1 MPHPENPWP
10 YGRPE
15 QEIAGIRQRKRKAV
29 RFAVIA
35 CLALV
40 PCLIWAQVWVYD
52 HNSDLPVGNDIVVFA
67 LISFNQVLILVVLY
81 VVLRY
86 LGEMFFARQAARASI
101 RLQTR
106 LVTSFLTLTF
116 LPVLALFFVSWQFI
130 STSIDYWFSSTI
142 DQSLQ
147 QSLALAQS
155 ILSDTKKKAHLTN
168 QRLAAEIARDN
179 YADGRTND
187 QTAAREILE
196 RAVSSRFINAPAA
209 VRLITADDSE
219 TIAFAVDLSKADLPE
234 IPFDV
239 RQRAKRGLG
248 NDLVQSVPAG
258 ELVSAFAMAGQSLLV
273 TSFLIKGE
281 QLDQMRG
288 ITQGVERYRQLK
300 HFKEPLKLW
309 LICVLLLITLLILFA
324 AIWTGISIARSITRP
339 VSKLA
344 IAIKRVAGGDL
355 DVVIEKDSD
364 DEIGALVASFN
375 QMTGDLKAGNRKLA
389 EARAALEK
397 SSQESERRRR
407 YIEIILQSVS
417 TGVVSMDND
426 QRIATINRFAENL
439 LKIDGKL
446 LIGRNFK
453 EILNETQ
460 ALVVQGF
467 IDELNQARKG
477 SIEKPLKLT
486 VRGKRYSLL
495 VNFIRLSDETGNPLG
510 CVLVFDDLS
519 KLEQM
524 QRIAA
529 WRDVAQRIAHEIKN
543 PLTPIRLSAQRLRK
557 RYLDRLTD
565 ESGVFDQCTST
576 IIRQV
581 DEMKDMVAEFSR
593 FARMPKMR
601 KTMGDLKALAGDT
614 LFMFREAHKNINFI
628 SRQDEDIPF
637 FPFDGEQIRRCL
649 INLLDNAVAVL
660 PDGGTISVE
669 LAWDKENSTALLKV
683 ADDGPGVSREDKQKL
698 FEPYFSTK
706 KSGTGL
712 GLAIVSTI
720 MADHGGNAKVEDNS
734 PKGTVFILE
743 LPLHPTDEASGE

>member
-1 MPHPENPWP
+1 MPRPENTPIN
-10 YGRPE
+10 GRPE
-15 QEIAGIRQRKRKAV
+15 QEIAGIRQRKKKAV
-29 RFAVIA
+29 RFAFAA
-35 CLALV
+35 CLVLV
-40 PCLIWAQVWVYD
+40 PFLIWAQVWVYD
-52 HNSDLPVGNDIVVFA
+52 HDSDLPIGNDIVVFV
-67 LISFNQVLILVVLY
+67 LISLNQVLILAMLY

-86 LGEMFFARQAARASI
+86 LGEMLFARNAARAGL

-106 LVTSFLTLTF
+106 LVASFLTLSF

-155 ILSDTKKKAHLTN
+155 ILSGAKEKTHLTN
-168 QRLAAEIARDN
+168 QRLAADMARLN
-179 YADGRTND
+179 
-187 QTAAREILE
+187 QTGVREFLE
-196 RAVSSRFINAPAA
+196 QAISSRFIDAPATI
-209 VRLITADDSE
+209 RLIAADDSE
-219 TIAFAVDLSKADLPE
+219 IAVTAAGLTKDSLPE
-234 IPFDV
+234 IPFDI
-239 RQRAKRGLG
+239 RQRAKRGQET
-248 NDLVQSVPAG
+248 DLVQSTPAG
-258 ELVSAFAMAGQSLLV
+258 ELVSAFAVNGQSLLV

-281 QLDQMRG
+281 QLRQMQG
-288 ITQGVERYRQLK
+288 ISQGIERYRQLK
-300 HFKEPLKLW
+300 HFKGPLKLW

-324 AIWTGISIARSITRP
+324 AIWVGIYIARGITRP
-339 VSKLA
+339 VGKLA
-344 IAIKRVAGGDL
+344 TAIQRVAGGDL

-364 DEIGALVASFN
+364 DEIGALVAAFN

-389 EARAALEK
+389 EARAALEE

-417 TGVVSMDND
+417 TGVISMDNN

-439 LKIDGKL
+439 LKINAQF

-453 EILNETQ
+453 EILSETQ
-460 ALVVQGF
+460 SQVIQEF
-467 IDELNQARKG
+467 IDELNLTRKG
-477 SIEKPLKLT
+477 LIEKPLKLT
-486 VRGKRYSLL
+486 VRGKGYSLL
-495 VNFIRLSDETGNPLG
+495 VNFIRLSDETGNPMG
-510 CVLVFDDLS
+510 YVLVFDDLS

-543 PLTPIRLSAQRLRK
+543 PLTPIQLSAQRLRK
-557 RYLDRLTD
+557 RYLDRLKD

-581 DEMKDMVAEFSR
+581 EEMKELVGEFSR

-601 KTMGDLKALAGDT
+601 KTVGDLKALVNDT
-614 LFMFREAHKNINFI
+614 LFMFREAHKKINFT
-628 SRQDEDIPF
+628 SRQDETIPF
-637 FPFDGEQIRRCL
+637 FSFDGEQLRRCL

-660 PDGGTISVE
+660 PGGGTISVE
-669 LAWDKENSTALLKV
+669 LAWDKENDAVLLKV

-698 FEPYFSTK
+698 FEPHFSTK

-720 MADHGGNAKVEDNS
+720 MADHGGGARVEDNS
-734 PKGTVFILE
+734 PKGAVFILD
-743 LPLHPTDEASGE
+743 LPLHPTGDAPGE

>member
-10 YGRPE
+10 SGRPE

-40 PCLIWAQVWVYD
+40 PFLIWAQVWVYD
-52 HNSDLPVGNDIVVFA
+52 YNSDLPVGNDIVVFA
-67 LISFNQVLILVVLY
+67 LISLNQVLILVVLY

-86 LGEMFFARQAARASI
+86 LGEMFFARQAVRAGV

-106 LVTSFLTLTF
+106 LVASFLTLTF

-155 ILSDTKKKAHLTN
+155 ILNDTKAKAHLTN
-168 QRLAAEIARDN
+168 QRLAEEITRDN
-179 YADGRTND
+179 YTNG
-187 QTAAREILE
+187 QNNQAAAREILE
-196 RAVSSRFINAPAA
+196 RAVSSRFIDAPAA
-209 VRLITADDSE
+209 IRLIAADDSE
-219 TIAFAVDLSKADLPE
+219 IIAIAASLGKDNLPE
-234 IPFDV
+234 LPFDV
-239 RQRAKRGLG
+239 RQRAKRGEG
-248 NDLVQSVPAG
+248 NDLVQSIPAG
-258 ELVSAFAMAGQSLLV
+258 ELVSGFATVGQSLLV

-281 QLDQMRG
+281 QLNQMRG

-324 AIWTGISIARSITRP
+324 AIWTGIYIARGITRP
-339 VSKLA
+339 VSKLVLA
-344 IAIKRVAGGDL
+344 IQRVAGGDL

-375 QMTGDLKAGNRKLA
+375 QMTGDLKAGNRKLL
-389 EARAALEK
+389 EARAALEQ

-407 YIEIILQSVS
+407 YIEIILQNVS
-417 TGVVSMDND
+417 AGVISMDND

-439 LKIDGKL
+439 LKIDGRL

-453 EILNETQ
+453 DILNETQ
-460 ALVVQGF
+460 AMVVQGF
-467 IDELNQARKG
+467 IDELDQARKG

-486 VRGKRYSLL
+486 VRGRRYSLL
-495 VNFIRLSDETGNPLG
+495 VNFIRLLDETGNPLG

-524 QRIAA
+524 QRVAA

-543 PLTPIRLSAQRLRK
+543 PLTPIQLSAQRLRK
-557 RYLDRLTD
+557 RYLERLD
-565 ESGVFDQCTST
+565 DASGVFDQCTST

-601 KTMGDLKALAGDT
+601 KAMGDLKSLTDDT
-614 LFMFREAHKNINFI
+614 LFMFREAHKKINFI
-628 SRQDEDIPF
+628 SRKDGDMPL

-660 PDGGTISVE
+660 PGGGTISVE
-669 LAWDKENSTALLKV
+669 LVWDKENDTALVKV

-698 FEPYFSTK
+698 FEPHFSTK

-720 MADHGGNAKVEDNS
+720 MADHGGSARVEDNI
-734 PKGTVFILE
+734 PKGTMFILE

>member
-1 MPHPENPWP
+1 MPHPENPWLP
-10 YGRPE
+10 GRPE

-29 RFAVIA
+29 RFAVII

-40 PCLIWAQVWVYD
+40 PFLIWAQAWVYD
-52 HNSDLPVGNDIVVFA
+52 YDSDLPVGNDIVVFA
-67 LISFNQVLILVVLY
+67 LISLNQVLILVVLY

-86 LGEMFFARQAARASI
+86 LGEMFFARNAARVAI

-106 LVTSFLTLTF
+106 LVASFLTLSF

-155 ILSDTKKKAHLTN
+155 VLSDAKEKAHLTN
-168 QRLAAEIARDN
+168 QRIITEIVRSNQDN
-179 YADGRTND
+179 NQA
-187 QTAAREILE
+187 AARGILE
-196 RAVSSRFINAPAA
+196 RAVSSRFIDAPAA
-209 VRLITADDSE
+209 IRLIATDDSE
-219 TIAFAVDLSKADLPE
+219 TVAVAAGLTQDDLPQ

-239 RQRAKRGLG
+239 RQRARRGQEK
-248 NDLVQSVPAG
+248 DLVQSVSAG
-258 ELVSAFAMAGQSLLV
+258 ELVSAFAITGQSLLV

-281 QLDQMRG
+281 QLQQMRG
-288 ITQGVERYRQLK
+288 ITQGIERYRQLK
-300 HFKEPLKLW
+300 HFKDPLKLW
-309 LICVLLLITLLILFA
+309 LVCVLLLITLLILFA
-324 AIWTGISIARSITRP
+324 AIWTGIYIARGITRP

-344 IAIKRVAGGDL
+344 IAIQRVAGGDL
-355 DVVIEKDSD
+355 DVVIERESD

-397 SSQESERRRR
+397 SSQESEGRRR

-417 TGVVSMDND
+417 AGVISMGND
-426 QRIATINRFAENL
+426 QRIVTVNRFAENL
-439 LKIDGKL
+439 LRIDGRL

-460 ALVVQGF
+460 ALVVQGL
-467 IDELNQARKG
+467 IDELNQAKKG
-477 SIEKPLKLT
+477 SIEKPLELT

-495 VNFIRLSDETGNPLG
+495 INFIRLSDETGNPLG

-543 PLTPIRLSAQRLRK
+543 PLTPIQLSAQRLRK
-557 RYLDRLTD
+557 RYLDRLDD

-601 KTMGDLKALAGDT
+601 KTMGDLKALVSDT
-614 LFMFREAHKNINFI
+614 LFMFREAHKNIHFI
-628 SRQDEDIPF
+628 SRQDEGIPLF
-637 FPFDGEQIRRCL
+637 LFDGEQIRRCL

-660 PDGGTISVE
+660 PGGGTISVE
-669 LAWDKENSTALLKV
+669 LTWDKENGTVLLQV

-698 FEPYFSTK
+698 FEPHFSTK

-712 GLAIVSTI
+712 GLAIVSMI
-720 MADHGGNAKVEDNS
+720 MADHGGSARVEDNI
-734 PKGTVFILE
+734 PKGTVFILD
-743 LPLHPTDEASGE
+743 LPLHPTGGM

>member
-1 MPHPENPWP
+1 MPRPENFPMN
-10 YGRPE
+10 GRPE

-29 RFAVIA
+29 RFAFAV
-35 CLALV
+35 CLVLAPL
-40 PCLIWAQVWVYD
+40 LIWAQVWVYD
-52 HNSDLPVGNDIVVFA
+52 HDSDLPIGNDIVVFA
-67 LISFNQVLILVVLY
+67 LISLNQVLILVMLY

-86 LGEMFFARQAARASI
+86 LGEMFFARNAARAGV

-106 LVTSFLTLTF
+106 LVASFLTLTF

-130 STSIDYWFSSTI
+130 STSIDYWFNSTI
-142 DQSLQ
+142 DQSLR

-155 ILSDTKKKAHLTN
+155 ILSDAKEKARLTN
-168 QRLAAEIARDN
+168 QHLT
-179 YADGRTND
+179 ADMAGRG
-187 QTAAREILE
+187 QAGAKELFE
-196 RAVSSRFINAPAA
+196 RVMSSPFSDAPAA
-209 VRLITADDSE
+209 IRLIAADDSE
-219 TIAFAVDLSKADLPE
+219 IAVTAAGLAGVPE

-239 RQRAKRGLG
+239 RQRAKRGQET
-248 NDLVQSVPAG
+248 DLVQEAAAG
-258 ELVSAFAMAGQSLLV
+258 ELVSAFAMADQSLLV

-281 QLDQMRG
+281 QLSRMRG
-288 ITQGVERYRQLK
+288 ISQGIERYRQLK

-309 LICVLLLITLLILFA
+309 LVCVLLLITLLILFA
-324 AIWTGISIARSITRP
+324 AIWTGIYIARGITRP
-339 VSKLA
+339 VGKLA
-344 IAIKRVAGGDL
+344 MAIQRVAGGDL

-364 DEIGALVASFN
+364 DEIGALVSAFN

-389 EARAALEK
+389 EARAALEE

-417 TGVVSMDND
+417 TGVISMDND

-439 LKIDGKL
+439 LKIDAQL

-460 ALVVQGF
+460 AMVVQGL
-467 IDELNQARKG
+467 IDELNLTRKG
-477 SIEKPLKLT
+477 SVEKPLKLT
-486 VRGKRYSLL
+486 VRGKSYSLL
-495 VNFIRLSDETGNPLG
+495 INFIRLSDETGSPLG

-524 QRIAA
+524 QRVAA
-529 WRDVAQRIAHEIKN
+529 WRDIAQRIAHEIKN
-543 PLTPIRLSAQRLRK
+543 PLTPIQLSAQRLRK
-557 RYLDRLTD
+557 RYLDRLED

-581 DEMKDMVAEFSR
+581 EEMKELVGEFSR

-601 KTMGDLKALAGDT
+601 KTTGDLRALVGDT

-628 SRQDEDIPF
+628 SDPGEEIPL
-637 FPFDGEQIRRCL
+637 FPFDSEQIRRCL

-660 PDGGTISVE
+660 PTGGTIAVD
-669 LAWDKENSTALLKV
+669 LTWDKENDTVLLKV

-698 FEPYFSTK
+698 FEPHFSTK

-720 MADHGGNAKVEDNS
+720 MADHGGGARVEDNN
-734 PKGTVFILE
+734 PRGAVFILD
-743 LPLHPTDEASGE
+743 LPLHPTIDMPNE

>member
-1 MPHPENPWP
+1 MPRPDNFSIND
-10 YGRPE
+10 RPE

-29 RFAVIA
+29 RFAFAA
-35 CLALV
+35 CLALL
-40 PCLIWAQVWVYD
+40 PFLIWAQVWVYD
-52 HNSDLPVGNDIVVFA
+52 HDSDLPVGNDIVVFA
-67 LISFNQVLILVVLY
+67 LISLNQVLILVMVY

-86 LGEMFFARQAARASI
+86 LGEMFFARNAARAGI

-106 LVTSFLTLTF
+106 LVASFLILTF

-155 ILSDTKKKAHLTN
+155 ILNDAREKAHLTN
-168 QRLAAEIARDN
+168 QRLAADLVGHGP
-179 YADGRTND
+179 ADVRG
-187 QTAAREILE
+187 ILE
-196 RAVSSRFINAPAA
+196 RAVSSRFIDAPAA
-209 VRLITADDSE
+209 IRLIAADDSE
-219 TIAFAVDLSKADLPE
+219 IAVTAAGLTGDGLQDGLPDGLPE

-239 RQRAKRGLG
+239 RQRAKRGQEI
-248 NDLVQSVPAG
+248 DFVQAAAAG
-258 ELVSAFAMAGQSLLV
+258 ELVSAFIVTERSLLV
-273 TSFLIKGE
+273 TSFLIKGQ
-281 QLDQMRG
+281 QLLQMQSITKG
-288 ITQGVERYRQLK
+288 IERYRQLK

-309 LICVLLLITLLILFA
+309 LICVLLLVTLLILFA
-324 AIWTGISIARSITRP
+324 AIWTGIYIARGITRP
-339 VSKLA
+339 LGKLA
-344 IAIKRVAGGDL
+344 MATQRVAGGDL
-355 DVVIEKDSD
+355 DFVIEKDSD
-364 DEIGALVASFN
+364 DEIGALVAAFN
-375 QMTGDLKAGNRKLA
+375 QMTDDLKAGTRKLA

-397 SSQESERRRR
+397 SSQESEGRRR

-417 TGVVSMDND
+417 AGVISMDND
-426 QRIATINRFAENL
+426 QRIVTINRFAENL
-439 LKIDGKL
+439 LKVNSLI
-446 LIGRNFK
+446 LIGRNFR

-460 ALVVQGF
+460 ALVVLGL
-467 IDELNQARKG
+467 IDELNLTRKG

-495 VNFIRLSDETGNPLG
+495 INFIRLADETGNPLG
-510 CVLVFDDLS
+510 YVLVFDDLS

-543 PLTPIRLSAQRLRK
+543 PLTPIQLSAQRLRK
-557 RYLDRLTD
+557 RYLDRLAD
-565 ESGVFDQCTST
+565 GSGVFDQCTST

-581 DEMKDMVAEFSR
+581 DEMKELVSEFSR

-601 KTMGDLKALAGDT
+601 KTVGDLKVLVSDT

-628 SRQDEDIPF
+628 SRQDEEIPIF
-637 FPFDGEQIRRCL
+637 SFDGEQIRRCL

-660 PDGGTISVE
+660 PGGGTIFVE
-669 LAWDKENSTALLKV
+669 LAWDQENDAVLLKV
-683 ADDGPGVSREDKQKL
+683 ADDGPGVSGEDKQKL
-698 FEPYFSTK
+698 FQPHFSTK

-720 MADHGGNAKVEDNS
+720 MADHGGGARVEDNS
-734 PKGTVFILE
+734 PKGAVFVLE
-743 LPLHPTDEASGE
+743 LPLHPAGDAPG

>member
-10 YGRPE
+10 SGRPE
-15 QEIAGIRQRKRKAV
+15 QEIAGIRERKRKAV

-40 PCLIWAQVWVYD
+40 PFLIWAQVWVYGY
-52 HNSDLPVGNDIVVFA
+52 NSDLPVGNDIVVFA
-67 LISFNQVLILVVLY
+67 LISLNQVLILVVLY

-86 LGEMFFARQAARASI
+86 LGEMFFARQAARAGV

-106 LVTSFLTLTF
+106 LVASFLTLTF
-116 LPVLALFFVSWQFI
+116 LPVLALFFISWQFI

-155 ILSDTKKKAHLTN
+155 ILSDTKEKAHRTN
-168 QRLAAEIARDN
+168 QRLAEEMARDN
-179 YADGRTND
+179 YADGRNG
-187 QTAAREILE
+187 QAASKEILE
-196 RAVSSRFINAPAA
+196 RAVSSRFIDAPAA
-209 VRLITADDSE
+209 IRLIAADDSE
-219 TIAFAVDLSKADLPE
+219 ISAIAASLGKDNLPE
-234 IPFDV
+234 LPFDV
-239 RQRAKRGLG
+239 RQRAKRGEG
-248 NDLVQSVPAG
+248 NDLVQSIPAG
-258 ELVSAFAMAGQSLLV
+258 ELVSGFATVGQSLLV

-281 QLDQMRG
+281 QLSQMRG

-309 LICVLLLITLLILFA
+309 LICVLLLITLMILFA
-324 AIWTGISIARSITRP
+324 AIWTGIYIARGITRP
-339 VSKLA
+339 VSKLVLA
-344 IAIKRVAGGDL
+344 IQRVAGGDL

-375 QMTGDLKAGNRKLA
+375 QMTGDLKAGNRKLL
-389 EARAALEK
+389 EARAALEH

-407 YIEIILQSVS
+407 YIEIILQNVS
-417 TGVVSMDND
+417 AGVISMDNE
-426 QRIATINRFAENL
+426 QRIATMNRFAENL
-439 LKIDGKL
+439 LKIDGRL

-453 EILNETQ
+453 DILNQTQ
-460 ALVVQGF
+460 AMVVQGF
-467 IDELNQARKG
+467 IDELNQARRG

-486 VRGKRYSLL
+486 VRGKGYSLL
-495 VNFIRLSDETGNPLG
+495 VNFIRLSDETGDPLG
-510 CVLVFDDLS
+510 YVLVFDDLS

-543 PLTPIRLSAQRLRK
+543 PLTPIQLSAQRLRK
-557 RYLDRLTD
+557 RYLDRLAD
-565 ESGVFDQCTST
+565 ESGIFDQCTST

-581 DEMKDMVAEFSR
+581 EEMKELVAEFSG

-601 KTMGDLKALAGDT
+601 KTMGDIKAIVSDT
-614 LFMFREAHKNINFI
+614 LFMYQEGHKNIRFI
-628 SRQDEDIPF
+628 SRLDEEIPL

-660 PDGGTISVE
+660 PGGGTISVE
-669 LAWDKENSTALLKV
+669 LERDKENDTVLLKV

-720 MADHGGNAKVEDNS
+720 MADHGGSARVEDNKPS
-734 PKGTVFILE
+734 GAVFILD
-743 LPLHPTDEASGE
+743 LPLHPIGEASGE